1 MATVKDVAAH
11 AGVSVG
17 TVSKVLSGDATVKD
31 ALRAKVMAAVAALEY
46 RPNMAARALRT
57 NKINVIGLVVPDI
70 TNPFFAQLAFRIET
84 EAAERGHMVMLANT
98 HDDLATEARQI
109 AALLRQAPRGLI
121 IVATSDSSAAAGPI
135 EVPVVS
141 LDRRFQ
147 DSALI
152 STDHAAGS
160 ALVAAH
166 LVGLGH
172 RRIAYLCGPQ
182 QTEVG
187 RQRLNGFRDEIAR
200 RAAAHPD
207 LVISV
212 HEAQFD
218 YESGEQIA
226 RRLFAQEDDLRPT
239 AVAAASDQIALG
251 VLRAA
256 RDMALEVPR
265 DVAVAGFDDITLAA
279 LSVPRLTTVSQP
291 VQALAKAAVD
301 RILGAAGA
309 SPAVAGAP
317 GDIFVEGALVV
328 RGSTQARVPPPS
340 GSGVGSG
347 RV

>member
-57 NKINVIGLVVPDI
+57 NKINIIGLVVPDI

-187 RQRLNGFRDEIAR
+187 RQRLTGFRDEIAR
-200 RAAAHPD
+200 RAVAHPD

-226 RRLFAQEDDLRPT
+226 RRLFAQADDLRPT

-301 RILGAAGA
+301 RILGEVGATPAPAGT
-309 SPAVAGAP
+309 S

-340 GSGVGSG
+340 GSGVGRG
-347 RV
+347 GV